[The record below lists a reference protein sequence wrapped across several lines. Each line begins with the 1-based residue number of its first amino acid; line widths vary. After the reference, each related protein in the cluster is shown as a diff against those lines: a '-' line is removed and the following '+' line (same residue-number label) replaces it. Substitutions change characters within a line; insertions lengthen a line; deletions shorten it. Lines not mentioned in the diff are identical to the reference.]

1 MGAEGVRAGAARFL
15 SRLGYSKT
23 EAEAWLRGPGKEPA
37 SALSQAGVPSERLR
51 PSRCARLFGT
61 KAEGGA
67 VCVEGSLP
75 PPPPPARGGGPE
87 GVSLRDV
94 AYWLDA
100 LRAPEIVPAL
110 RSKYLRSLRAAL
122 EALETPRVTPEDV
135 AYWLQALRDETLAPE
150 LRAAYRQSAREA
162 LRRYHLNDKERG
174 HGR

>member
-1 MGAEGVRAGAARFL
+1 MGAEEGRAGAVRFL
-15 SRLGYSKT
+15 ATLGYSD
-23 EAEAWLRGPGKEPA
+23 AEAQAWLSGPAKSQA
-37 SALSQAGVPSERLR
+37 SALAQIGVPSEHLQ

-61 KAEGGA
+61 KAAGGS

-75 PPPPPARGGGPE
+75 PPPPPARARGPE

-94 AYWLDA
+94 AYWLEA

-110 RSKYLRSLRAAL
+110 RSKYLRNLRAAL
-122 EALETPRVTPEDV
+122 EALETPRVTPEDI
-135 AYWLQALRDETLAPE
+135 AYWLQALRDEALAPE

-162 LRRYHLNDKERG
+162 LRRYRLDEKDPD